1 MVKFWGTT
9 IDETINAFKGTHL
22 GSKKSEEKKKS
33 EEEISKEKDE
43 EKRKA
48 TVRIAIT
55 FILLLA
61 GIFFV
66 GYQQG
71 NSQTIGA
78 TIIGAITGYW
88 LK

>member
-1 MVKFWGTT
+1 M
-9 IDETINAFKGTHL
+9 
-22 GSKKSEEKKKS
+22 GSKKAEEKTDKK
-33 EEEISKEKDE
+33 E

-48 TVRIAIT
+48 TVRIIIT
-55 FILLLA
+55 FILLFA
-61 GIFFV
+61 GIFFI

-78 TIIGAITGYW
+78 TILGAITGYW

>member
-9 IDETINAFKGTHL
+9 IEETIDAFRKTHMGTKKG
-22 GSKKSEEKKKS
+22 EEKTDKK
-33 EEEISKEKDE
+33 E

-48 TVRIAIT
+48 TVRIIVT
-55 FILLLA
+55 FVLLLA
-61 GIFFV
+61 GIFFI
-66 GYQQG
+66 GYNQG

-78 TIIGAITGYW
+78 TIVGAITGYW